1 VPVIDAFSPLNPLDV
16 IEREIAASVRR
27 TEERRHASRP

>member
-27 TEERRHASRP
+27 IGE